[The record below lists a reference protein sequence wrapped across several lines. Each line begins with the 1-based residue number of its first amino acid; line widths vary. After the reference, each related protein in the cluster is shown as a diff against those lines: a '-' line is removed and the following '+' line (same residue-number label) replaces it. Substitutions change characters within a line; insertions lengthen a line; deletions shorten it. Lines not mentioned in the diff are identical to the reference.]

1 MASDDLVRRLAA
13 LDTGAVSDARDR
25 LGLDD
30 RVVTALDDLTGTA
43 MVAGRAITV
52 RLGPVDET
60 ISKRHLC
67 TGAVDAAGPGDVV
80 SPIAGVVLTID
91 VQVGAQVE
99 ESTQVAALEAMKTK
113 TVVTAGR
120 AGKVTAIAVSVGQG
134 VEAGQALLTI
144 A

>member
-1 MASDDLVRRLAA
+1 MQRRFKISVEGRDYVVVVEEMPEEGVGLYPDRGSMRPVQTESSRPAGVAPATKAA
-13 LDTGAVSDARDR
+13 AAKP
-25 LGLDD
+25 
-30 RVVTALDDLTGTA
+30 A
-43 MVAGRAITV
+43 
-52 RLGPVDET
+52 P
-60 ISKRHLC
+60 
-67 TGAVDAAGPGDVV
+67 AAGPGDVV

-99 ESTQVAALEAMKTK
+99 EGTQVASLEAMKTK

-120 AGKVTAIAVSVGQG
+120 AGKVSAIAVSVGQG